1 MSLSARIMDEI
12 KTAMRA
18 KDTVALESLR
28 AVKSAI
34 LLAETATGSK
44 EAISEEEEI
53 KILQRLIKQR
63 RDSAAI
69 YIEQNR
75 PDLAEPE
82 IAQLA
87 IIEKF
92 LPVQLSETE
101 IEAIVGQIIAAE
113 NASGMAAMGKIMG
126 LASVE
131 LAGKADGKTIS
142 TIVKKLLL

>member
-1 MSLSARIMDEI
+1 MSLSVRIMDEI

-34 LLAETATGSK
+34 LLAQTETGSK
-44 EAISEEEEI
+44 AEISEEEEI
-53 KILQRLIKQR
+53 KILQRLVKQR

-69 YIEQNR
+69 YVEQKR

-82 IAQLA
+82 LAQA
-87 IIEKF
+87 AVIEKF
-92 LPVQLSETE
+92 LPEQMNEME
-101 IEAIVGQIIAAE
+101 IEEVVARIIE
-113 NASGMAAMGKIMG
+113 EQEASGMAAMGKIMG

-142 TIVKKLLL
+142 TIVKKLLS

>member
-82 IAQLA
+82 VAQLA